1 MSSNVSSSSVDA
13 GIVLPE
19 WDDRLRSVL
28 LNCERAESVSSKEI
42 SLKESEGDSQKLMP
56 AATKRAR
63 PDFAKIGTCKPHPP
77 FGTYIVTICCQK
89 RNKEVHHIA
98 VP

>member
-1 MSSNVSSSSVDA
+1 M
-13 GIVLPE
+13 
-19 WDDRLRSVL
+19 
-28 LNCERAESVSSKEI
+28 SSKEI
-42 SLKESEGDSQKLMP
+42 SSKESEGDSQKLMP

-98 VP
+98 VPYSAGGNSGPSTP